1 LVTDFERVDVIV
13 FLAVKVLVMEEVNE
27 SVAVLRTVE
36 IEVVDVNSLTVEVLV
51 VNRVL
56 VRETVVVFI
65 SSSVQVLV
73 KFLTTYLK
81 I

>member
-1 LVTDFERVDVIV
+1 MVTDFERVAVIV
-13 FLAVKVLVMEEVNE
+13 FFAVKVLVLEEVNE